1 MVAPEERYLARDA
14 EDLIQV
20 DYHPLLPLL
29 QPLEGK
35 KDGAGLNAPGVGLQ
49 QGESCPAE
57 IFLEV
62 MEWRRKGSEWR

>member
-14 EDLIQV
+14 GDLIQV

-35 KDGAGLNAPGVGLQ
+35 KDGAGLMYRELGTNRASPVPQ
-49 QGESCPAE
+49 RY
-57 IFLEV
+57 F
-62 MEWRRKGSEWR
+62 WR